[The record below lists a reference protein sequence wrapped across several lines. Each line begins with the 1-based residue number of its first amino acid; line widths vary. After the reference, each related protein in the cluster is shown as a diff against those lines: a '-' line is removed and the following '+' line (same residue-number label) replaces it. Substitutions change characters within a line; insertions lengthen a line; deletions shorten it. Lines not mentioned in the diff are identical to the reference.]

1 MLTTAAGWSEKPG
14 PLHAACGQL
23 GAFVNIVNAQAGKKL
38 TITEAQ
44 LLVQTAMAARAV
56 LGCAR

>member
-1 MLTTAAGWSEKPG
+1 MNQPQSEKPG
-14 PLHAACGQL
+14 PLNAACGQP
-23 GAFVNIVNAQAGKKL
+23 GRFVNIVNAQAGKNL